1 MIRFHGAMRPD
12 AMDRY
17 EDRRT
22 LEARRVYDACMAD
35 CRQGRETCKQP
46 ERCKTAGT
54 WWQRLLGRLL

>member
-35 CRQGRETCKQP
+35 CRQGRETCQRQCRTP
-46 ERCKTAGT
+46 LTL
-54 WWQRLLGRLL
+54 WQRWLWRLL

>member
-12 AMDRY
+12 AMDRF

-35 CRQGRETCKQP
+35 CRQGRETCRRQC
-46 ERCKTAGT
+46 RTALT
-54 WWQRLLGRLL
+54 LWQRWMGKLL